1 MSGLKG
7 SIPDG
12 HGVRLCGEKYMHLR
26 VLKGETY
33 TARVKEADGSDGAY
47 PVTIDEVHVLKKGQ
61 RGLFIGVKGGYFF
74 ALMHDAS
81 DQVKQA
87 PAMALNAM
95 AIGFFYAVGGDA

>member
-33 TARVKEADGSDGAY
+33 TARVKEADGSDGAQV
-47 PVTIDEVHVLKKGQ
+47 PRANRQFCQPKMCVLHWHREKAK
-61 RGLFIGVKGGYFF
+61 LT
-74 ALMHDAS
+74 LNLS
-81 DQVKQA
+81 SQV
-87 PAMALNAM
+87 
-95 AIGFFYAVGGDA
+95 